1 MKKEYMTPQM
11 EAMEMKAQQLLAGSA
26 LTNVAG
32 NGDLD
37 PIITGGAESGR
48 APLFDDEAWD
58 VLLESEHKH

>member
-1 MKKEYMTPQM
+1 MKRKEYEKPTMLVVELKGQ
-11 EAMEMKAQQLLAGSA
+11 QQLLAGSA

-58 VLLESEHKH
+58 VLLGE

>member
-1 MKKEYMTPQM
+1 MKKEYMTPRM

-58 VLLESEHKH
+58 VLLGE